1 MGILRTAA
9 DRIDVQERPSTG
21 RRSFVWRVGA
31 GMSAV
36 LASAVPGTSGRRV
49 DRGSRSRSSGDRLTS
64 RLAILEDEVAIRRLH
79 ETFEARLDSGMYEDV
94 VNLFTEDGEVVF
106 NGGVF
111 EGRARG
117 VRRLYVDR
125 FRPGLAGKRIEVPP
139 GFQSGGNPQ
148 ATVVRVATDRSSAD
162 ARFPCS
168 IQVGAPIV
176 PDSPLARMA
185 RLHGER
191 ILRWWEG
198 GTYEASYARDPRD
211 GGWRIER
218 LEYKV
223 LSRADRSRG
232 KPMSI
237 PLFSRAFPED
247 PAGPDRLLCPR
258 LG

>member
-1 MGILRTAA
+1 
-9 DRIDVQERPSTG
+9 
-21 RRSFVWRVGA
+21 
-31 GMSAV
+31 
-36 LASAVPGTSGRRV
+36 
-49 DRGSRSRSSGDRLTS
+49 
-64 RLAILEDEVAIRRLH
+64 LAILEDEVAIRRLH

-139 GFQSGGNPQ
+139 GFQSGGKRPP
-148 ATVVRVATDRSSAD
+148 AVVRVATDRRSAD

-176 PDSPLARMA
+176 PDSPLARMV

-211 GGWRIER
+211 GGWRMAR

-223 LSRADRSRG
+223 LSRADRSRAR
-232 KPMSI
+232 PISV
-237 PLFSRAFPED
+237 PLFSRTFPED